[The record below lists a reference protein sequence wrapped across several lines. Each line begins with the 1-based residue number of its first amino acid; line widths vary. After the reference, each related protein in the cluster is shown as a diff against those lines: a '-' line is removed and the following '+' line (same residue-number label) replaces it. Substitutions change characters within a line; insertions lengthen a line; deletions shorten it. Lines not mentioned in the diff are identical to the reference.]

1 MCIYYFHPS
10 FGVQCPP
17 CYWNRASHCL
27 SDSSLSKFNP
37 QLSVLIPIFHSASS
51 DFNSSALWLP
61 GCKSSGE
68 QEMLVIRGRGASP
81 WHGYER
87 QTKNRLF
94 VLIFDLFG
102 SNAPTPTCLYTT
114 ICTRLYGPTDP
125 WQARIF
131 KAYLL
136 SLSVSTPLLFT
147 ITHQTDILSSAIVLR

>member
-81 WHGYER
+81 CHGYER
-87 QTKNRLF
+87 QRIGCLYSSLTYLDQM
-94 VLIFDLFG
+94 L
-102 SNAPTPTCLYTT
+102 PTPTCLYTT